1 MAGFGPGNILI
12 KIGAEGAQ
20 AIAEIEKVNGAMA
33 TSATRSERMGAALKR
48 ASVPATIA
56 LGAIAYGAKK
66 AIDSAAELEKQVHKT
81 EAVFKQ
87 NAVSVEDWSKTLAHS
102 FGLSEGEA
110 LTMANKFG
118 QLFRNLGYSSKQSA
132 QMSEKMTQLAS
143 DMASFNDVP
152 VDETMKALQ
161 SGMAGA
167 TRGLKKFGIVI
178 DQNKLKQDAMRDGLY
193 HGKGALDAHTKS
205 LETMKEI
212 MKQTSVAQ
220 GDFAKHA
227 SDSSNAQKI
236 QAAETQNLKEE
247 LGKGLLPYYE
257 QMMKI
262 LVSVT
267 GEMGKHTTSVKVAIG
282 LVAGLSGAIIIAN
295 AAFKAWTIATKVAA
309 AASKA
314 FAAAQWLLNAA
325 LDANPIGAIIIAL
338 IALGAG
344 LVIAYKKSQT
354 FRDIVHAA
362 MGVVSDAIHA
372 MGRAFSA
379 VKDIAISVFD
389 WVKDHWKLA
398 LFAFGPLGAGI
409 YALVTNFQKVREAA
423 GNVFD
428 AVKRIVGGAIDAL
441 VAAFNRIKTVGVAV
455 FNAIM
460 DPIHAV
466 EHAINAVIGA
476 VRDLISWIGKIHIP
490 HISLPHIPGLS
501 ASLIVPAAA
510 GSASGLARAGGG
522 APAVGARAA
531 LATGGAGG
539 GITVNFYGPT
549 DPEGAARA
557 IARVLRSHEIRQGRA
572 RGLLSP

>member
-110 LTMANKFG
+110 LNMANKFG

-167 TRGLKKFGIVI
+167 TRG
-178 DQNKLKQDAMRDGLY
+178 LKQDAMRDGLY

-247 LGKGLLPYYE
+247 LGEGLLPYYE

-362 MGVVSDAIHA
+362 MGVV
-372 MGRAFSA
+372 
-379 VKDIAISVFD
+379 
-389 WVKDHWKLA
+389 
-398 LFAFGPLGAGI
+398 
-409 YALVTNFQKVREAA
+409 
-423 GNVFD
+423 
-428 AVKRIVGGAIDAL
+428 
-441 VAAFNRIKTVGVAV
+441 
-455 FNAIM
+455 
-460 DPIHAV
+460 
-466 EHAINAVIGA
+466 
-476 VRDLISWIGKIHIP
+476 
-490 HISLPHIPGLS
+490 
-501 ASLIVPAAA
+501 
-510 GSASGLARAGGG
+510 
-522 APAVGARAA
+522 
-531 LATGGAGG
+531 
-539 GITVNFYGPT
+539 
-549 DPEGAARA
+549 
-557 IARVLRSHEIRQGRA
+557 
-572 RGLLSP
+572 